1 MTTHIRGGLG
11 AVRPYV
17 FCHLDG
23 IDFVREVFD
32 AVEIERHEVGEHA
45 YHVELRIGDSAI
57 VLEASDPPHASGKPN
72 SIYVYVQDVD
82 AAYALAVARGAETI
96 EVPSDKPYQE
106 RSAGVTD
113 RFGNTWWI
121 STYVGESS

>member
-32 AVEIERHEVGEHA
+32 AVEIERHEVGE
-45 YHVELRIGDSAI
+45 
-57 VLEASDPPHASGKPN
+57 PN
-72 SIYVYVQDVD
+72 SIYVYVPDVD
-82 AAYALAVARGAETI
+82 AAYALAIARGAETI
-96 EVPSDKPYQE
+96 DAPSDKPYQE
-106 RSAGVTD
+106 RSAGLTD

-121 STYVGESS
+121 STYVGESG